1 MIAALFTRISVTL
14 AFLVALNPGFRAAA
28 QTLPSEETVP
38 TVKLEPVSPETKNR
52 IGMSYLM
59 GMNITVDF
67 KRLGGLALSNPG
79 SLIGSA
85 VNRNYDNGYNRVD
98 ISTNAGGMT
107 WYWGYQNANSAQGD
121 NLSLQSYATRD
132 NAHSN
137 NNQDDPQSG
146 VEIFY
151 QRELLSG
158 KKWRLGATAAF
169 GYTYV
174 SINNSQTLKNT
185 AYRTNDT
192 YGLDGIVPPLAPY
205 NGTFQGP
212 GPLIGSTPSS
222 RSTDVLA
229 RAATITGE
237 RSVESDVFTWRL
249 GPYLELPVYKKLSVM
264 LEGGLTLAVAD
275 TTFHYREKVTISDPS
290 NDIELVS
297 QTRRGTVSTTDFLVG
312 AYAGGSVEYALT
324 KKLSLLAGAH
334 YQTAGE
340 SIDKLGKRESVLNF
354 GGSVIISVGAIYSF

>member
-1 MIAALFTRISVTL
+1 MKRFGAFCVTL
-14 AFLVALNPGFRAAA
+14 LLLAARLA
-28 QTLPSEETVP
+28 GAAEPASEEIIP
-38 TVKLEPVSPETKNR
+38 TVKLEPVSEEAKNR

-79 SLIGSA
+79 SPTGSA
-85 VNRNYDNGYNRVD
+85 VNRNYDNGYSRVD
-98 ISTNAGGMT
+98 VSTNAGGMT
-107 WYWGYQNANSAQGD
+107 WYWGYQNPNSAQGN
-121 NLSLQSYATRD
+121 NLSLQSYAMPDHT
-132 NAHSN
+132 HSN
-137 NNQDDPQSG
+137 GNQDDPQSG

-151 QRELLSG
+151 QRELLRG

-174 SINNSQTLKNT
+174 SINDSQTLKNT

-192 YGLDGIVPPLAPY
+192 YTLGGIIPPLAPY

-212 GPLIGSTPSS
+212 GPLISSTPAS
-222 RSTDVLA
+222 RTTDVLA

-249 GPYLELPVYKKLSVM
+249 GPYLELPIYKRLSLL

-275 TTFHYREKVTISDPS
+275 TTYHYKANVSISDPA
-290 NDIELVS
+290 NNIELVS
-297 QTRRGTVSTTDFLVG
+297 KTRRGTVSETDFLVG
-312 AYAGGSVEYALT
+312 AYAGGSIEYQLT
-324 KKLSLLAGAH
+324 KQITLLAGAH

-340 SIDKLGKRESVLNF
+340 SVDKLGKTESVLNF
-354 GGSVIISVGAIYSF
+354 GSSVIVSVGAIYSF